1 MKKQVF
7 YKAKTTK
14 NGKRFPENLY
24 FERCEGYIYPLT
36 DSKGKVFNF
45 ALDYD
50 RSEKKYYATEI
61 TSGVGTRPLGAK
73 TKEELLEALSK
84 YDFTRLLGNPST
96 QMVVKLL
103 SEFKEGGANNV
114 QGN

>member
-7 YKAKTTK
+7 YKAKTIK

-24 FERCEGYIYPLT
+24 FEKCEGYIYPIIDNT
-36 DSKGKVFNF
+36 GKVFNF

-50 RSEKKYYATEI
+50 RSEKMYYATEI
-61 TSGVGTRPLGAK
+61 TSGIGSRPLGAK

-84 YDFTRLLGNPST
+84 FDFTHLLGNST
-96 QMVVKLL
+96 HRTVAKLL
-103 SEFKEGGANNV
+103 SKFKEGGE
-114 QGN
+114 